1 MAANTSTATAES
13 GIAYISRFK
22 MCAPLRP
29 YSLQRFL
36 LFDCLSDHAPPGPA
50 PLCKVPRDA
59 PILESNNTAPFR
71 EPDQLILRSQTL
83 NMYLNLQRKWPVLR
97 YLGATS
103 GSLSYILWP
112 RQGIGNAY
120 GINFRGL
127 SPLTFSGL
135 SSLAPRAARM
145 APSEQRGVG

>member
-22 MCAPLRP
+22 MCAPLRHTRISASCS
-29 YSLQRFL
+29 SLL
-36 LFDCLSDHAPPGPA
+36 LFGSCPPAVRPQGT
-50 PLCKVPRDA
+50 LRCS
-59 PILESNNTAPFR
+59 INNTAWFR
-71 EPDQLILRSQTL
+71 APDQLILRSRRL

-97 YLGATS
+97 YLGDVP

-127 SPLTFSGL
+127 SPLTLSGL